1 MYTNKQGLFDRSS
14 MFIGVHRRF
23 IRSECF
29 LGLLKGWLG
38 MPRHRKKKTE
48 GGLVE
53 VSSLL
58 EGALQT
64 LGVKG
69 DFEKF
74 KIEKKCR
81 ELLGDKFAKALTGVN
96 LKGRTVQMEFN
107 HSIWMN
113 EMNFRK
119 TEILSKL
126 QKELPEI
133 GIKTL
138 NLILTRKT

>member
-1 MYTNKQGLFDRSS
+1 M
-14 MFIGVHRRF
+14 RR
-23 IRSECF
+23 
-29 LGLLKGWLG
+29 
-38 MPRHRKKKTE
+38 RKKHQ

-53 VSSLL
+53 VGALL

-74 KIEKKCR
+74 RVEKKCR
-81 ELLGDKFAKALTGVN
+81 EVLGDKVSKALTGVT
-96 LKGRTVQMEFN
+96 LKGRTVQMAFN

-113 EMNFRK
+113 EVNFRK
-119 TEILSKL
+119 SEILLKL
-126 QKELPEI
+126 QKEFPEI

-138 NLILTRKT
+138 ALMLSRGSKA

>member
-1 MYTNKQGLFDRSS
+1 M
-14 MFIGVHRRF
+14 RR
-23 IRSECF
+23 
-29 LGLLKGWLG
+29 
-38 MPRHRKKKTE
+38 RKKET

-53 VSSLL
+53 VSALL

-74 KIEKKCR
+74 RVEKKCR
-81 ELLGDKFAKALTGVN
+81 EVLGEKFSKALTGVA
-96 LKGRTVQMEFN
+96 LKKRVVEMSFN

-113 EMNFRK
+113 EVNFRK
-119 TEILSKL
+119 NEILQKL
-126 QKELPEI
+126 QKEFPDM

-138 NLILTRKT
+138 ALTLSRGSKS

>member
-1 MYTNKQGLFDRSS
+1 LKQEKGARP
-14 MFIGVHRRF
+14 HRR
-23 IRSECF
+23 R
-29 LGLLKGWLG
+29 
-38 MPRHRKKKTE
+38 RKME
-48 GGLVE
+48 VGLVE

-74 KIEKKCR
+74 KVEKKCR
-81 ELLGDKFAKALTGVN
+81 ELLGEKFSKALTGMQ
-96 LKGRTVQMEFN
+96 LKGRTVQLEFN

-119 TEILSKL
+119 AEILLKL
-126 QKELPEI
+126 QKELPEV
-133 GIKTL
+133 GIKRL
-138 NLILTRKT
+138 NLMLARKTQS

>member
-1 MYTNKQGLFDRSS
+1 MKQEKFKRP
-14 MFIGVHRRF
+14 RR
-23 IRSECF
+23 RRKSE
-29 LGLLKGWLG
+29 
-38 MPRHRKKKTE
+38 E
-48 GGLVE
+48 GLVE
-53 VSSLL
+53 VSLLL
-58 EGALQT
+58 EGALKT

-74 KIEKKCR
+74 KVEKKCR
-81 ELLGDKFAKALTGVN
+81 ELLGEKFSKALTGVH
-96 LKGRTVQMEFN
+96 LKGRIVQLEFN

-119 TEILSKL
+119 AELLLKL

-138 NLILTRKT
+138 NLMLSRKA

>member
-1 MYTNKQGLFDRSS
+1 M
-14 MFIGVHRRF
+14 RR
-23 IRSECF
+23 
-29 LGLLKGWLG
+29 
-38 MPRHRKKKTE
+38 RKKHQ

-53 VSSLL
+53 VSALL

-74 KIEKKCR
+74 RVEKKCR
-81 ELLGDKFAKALTGVN
+81 EVLGDKASKALTGVT
-96 LKGRTVQMEFN
+96 LKGRTVQMAFN

-113 EMNFRK
+113 EVQFRK
-119 TEILSKL
+119 TEILQKL
-126 QKELPEI
+126 QKEFPEI

-138 NLILTRKT
+138 ALMLSRGSKT

>member
-1 MYTNKQGLFDRSS
+1 LKQEKMSKP
-14 MFIGVHRRF
+14 RR
-23 IRSECF
+23 
-29 LGLLKGWLG
+29 
-38 MPRHRKKKTE
+38 RKKKAE
-48 GGLVE
+48 VGLVE

-74 KIEKKCR
+74 KVEKKCR
-81 ELLGDKFAKALTGVN
+81 ELLGAQFSKALTGVQ
-96 LKGRTVQMEFN
+96 LKGRTLQLEFN

-113 EMNFRK
+113 EINFRK
-119 TEILSKL
+119 AEILFKL

-133 GIKTL
+133 GIKTF
-138 NLILTRKT
+138 NLVLSRKTQQI